1 MIKPADRRW
10 VRKNGTNW
18 VGQLTPAF
26 VERLND
32 DMTEISYEKAMKLRA
47 HVNNNNKTRSQRQM
61 VKQVDQAQAVKKILD
76 PTVSLADDDVAPV
89 EQVMM
94 PETPEAAIA
103 RLNAESGDDIEV
115 PITDGLDDM
124 KRDELF
130 DLIDAEDLDVKKY
143 GSNDKIVELIRE
155 ARESKPEPST
165 EEEPVVEMLDD
176 GEPVDEDAPPMDGGA
191 PVEEE

>member
-124 KRDELF
+124 KRDEFF